1 MKNNE
6 KKLTPQDILRKVR
19 LIDIRTRKAVNDLFA
34 GQYHSTFKGRG
45 VEFAE
50 VREYQIGDDIRTI
63 DWNVTARQGK
73 PYVKLFEEERELTV
87 FVLADMSPSGQFGTI
102 GELKSELTAELASLL
117 AFSATKNNDKV
128 GLLIFTDR
136 IERLVPPKKGKE
148 HVLRIIRE
156 ILYCEPQGKQTD
168 IGLALRFVNN
178 LFKRSAI
185 LFLISDFLDSGY
197 EKEMR
202 IAARKHDLVPIILR
216 DPRELELA
224 RVGIIELEDAESG
237 EKVLVDTYDTSLLE
251 TFRIRSKNSLSQIT
265 QVFKSIGVDYI
276 EIVTGRN
283 YIEPLVAYFKRR
295 AGRL

>member
-1 MKNNE
+1 MPKQ
-6 KKLTPQDILRKVR
+6 KRPTPQDILKKVR

-34 GQYHSTFKGRG
+34 GQYHSIFKGRG

-50 VREYQIGDDIRTI
+50 VREYQIGDDVRTI

-87 FVLADMSPSGQFGTI
+87 FILADMSSSGQFGTI
-102 GELKSELTAELASLL
+102 SELKSELTAEVASLL

-128 GLLIFTDR
+128 GLLIFTDK
-136 IERLVPPKKGKE
+136 IERVIPPQKGKD

-156 ILYCEPQGKQTD
+156 ILYFEPQGRGTN
-168 IGLALRFVNN
+168 ISSALRFVNN
-178 LFKRSAI
+178 FLKRSAI

-197 EKEMR
+197 DKELK

-224 RVGIIELEDAESG
+224 RVGIVELEDAESG
-237 EKVLVDTYDTSLLE
+237 ETILVDTSDIELLE
-251 TFRIRSKNSLSQIT
+251 TYRVRSKNMLSTTT
-265 QVFKSIGVDYI
+265 QAFRSIGVDYI
-276 EIVTGRN
+276 EIVTGRS

>member
-1 MKNNE
+1 
-6 KKLTPQDILRKVR
+6 
-19 LIDIRTRKAVNDLFA
+19 
-34 GQYHSTFKGRG
+34 
-45 VEFAE
+45 
-50 VREYQIGDDIRTI
+50 
-63 DWNVTARQGK
+63 
-73 PYVKLFEEERELTV
+73 
-87 FVLADMSPSGQFGTI
+87 
-102 GELKSELTAELASLL
+102 
-117 AFSATKNNDKV
+117 
-128 GLLIFTDR
+128 
-136 IERLVPPKKGKE
+136 
-148 HVLRIIRE
+148 
-156 ILYCEPQGKQTD
+156 
-168 IGLALRFVNN
+168 
-178 LFKRSAI
+178 SAI

-295 AGRL
+295 TGRL